1 MFKKVEIWVL
11 YLIILLCAIFTIIF
25 GALVRDALIQG
36 STLKKYNLLWVSE
49 TALFLAEIPKHTKD
63 LFFGS
68 ALSVPD
74 RFPSLDG
81 FSGTPNSKESYLLHS
96 RYDDDKQESVIE
108 LVNLTNFKIEHTWN
122 PDIDLFNNDI
132 KKEGVF
138 KYLNRDQN
146 NARARLHHPQLTKDG
161 GLLFRIDV
169 LRKIDQCSNL
179 IFQNKNHRVH
189 HSIELDNHENIWIPT
204 RIYPSKLPISKVGDK
219 FIDDG
224 GYLDDAIAKFSPEG
238 EIIFEKSVSEI
249 LIDNGLEYLLFSV
262 GDNKFTRDPIHL
274 NNIQPVNFDGKHWKK
289 GDVFLS
295 LRHQSMIILYRPSN
309 NKIIWKSTGPYFYQ
323 HDVDILDENRI
334 SIFNNNTKVFNKE
347 TVVDGNNE
355 VVVYDFTTNKYSP
368 YLKDSLAKNEVMTI
382 TEGRSEILTNGD
394 LFIEESNYGRIL
406 YFNADGTLRWT
417 HLNRSDKGGT
427 YQVSWSRILHSQ
439 EDIKIVQ
446 KFITNKK
453 ECDV

>member
-1 MFKKVEIWVL
+1 M
-11 YLIILLCAIFTIIF
+11 
-25 GALVRDALIQG
+25 
-36 STLKKYNLLWVSE
+36 
-49 TALFLAEIPKHTKD
+49 
-63 LFFGS
+63 
-68 ALSVPD
+68 
-74 RFPSLDG
+74 
-81 FSGTPNSKESYLLHS
+81 
-96 RYDDDKQESVIE
+96 IE

-274 NNIQPVNFDGKHWKK
+274 NDIQPVNFDGKHRKK

-406 YFNADGTLRWT
+406 YFNADGTLRWS
-417 HLNRSDKGGT
+417 HLNRSDNGGT

-453 ECDV
+453 ECNV